1 MSNIKKNIIA
11 YIELLRP
18 GWWPAC
24 FFIGLTPGMLSIF
37 SNSGSLDEFIQLK
50 TVIWAF
56 AYWASIVGIYVFNDV
71 VGIEEDAVV
80 NSKRPLPSGRA
91 TKKTALFFSIVLLIV
106 GLVLWWYTFKNPLSS
121 AIQIACIGIIAIYSA
136 LYKNNILLGLG
147 AGLIPVGVWIA
158 FYPFNTI
165 TIALFLLIFFW
176 ELTLDV
182 PENILHFEGDKKIHP
197 KTFAVI
203 LGKERLAKIGL
214 IFALPIVAIVLWLF
228 VLLDM
233 SFIFL
238 IFALIG
244 SLLLVFSQVSIRKN
258 IAPVNLG
265 RSLGLVM
272 FSIFM
277 INIGI
282 IVYTIVQTFL

>member
-1 MSNIKKNIIA
+1 M
-11 YIELLRP
+11 
-18 GWWPAC
+18 
-24 FFIGLTPGMLSIF
+24 
-37 SNSGSLDEFIQLK
+37 
-50 TVIWAF
+50 
-56 AYWASIVGIYVFNDV
+56 
-71 VGIEEDAVV
+71 
-80 NSKRPLPSGRA
+80 
-91 TKKTALFFSIVLLIV
+91 
-106 GLVLWWYTFKNPLSS
+106 
-121 AIQIACIGIIAIYSA
+121 
-136 LYKNNILLGLG
+136 YKNNILLGLG

-158 FYPFNTI
+158 FSSFNTI
-165 TIALFLLIFFW
+165 TIALFLLLFFW

-182 PENILHFEGDKKIHP
+182 PENILHFEGDKKFHP
-197 KTFAVI
+197 KTFAI
-203 LGKERLAKIGL
+203 LLGKERLAKIGL
-214 IFALPIVAIVLWLF
+214 IFALPVVAIVLWLF

-244 SLLLVFSQVSIRKN
+244 SLALVFSQMSIRSN

-282 IVYTIVQTFL
+282 IVYTIVQTYL